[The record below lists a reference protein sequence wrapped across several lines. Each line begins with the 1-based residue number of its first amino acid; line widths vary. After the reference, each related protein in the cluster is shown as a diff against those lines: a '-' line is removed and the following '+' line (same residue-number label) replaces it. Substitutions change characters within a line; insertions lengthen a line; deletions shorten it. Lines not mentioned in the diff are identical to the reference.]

1 MEGRDSIYIH
11 IYICTVALSLS
22 LLINVYNGWFNDDIM
37 DGSMMI
43 YGWFND
49 DIRSPSSKYIYIY
62 IYIHTDIG
70 INQGKCWY
78 HVDTLEIY
86 WGYLGIIEKKC
97 GSHVARF
104 VT

>member
-1 MEGRDSIYIH
+1 
-11 IYICTVALSLS
+11 
-22 LLINVYNGWFNDDIM
+22 
-37 DGSMMI
+37 MMI
-43 YGWFND
+43 LGAPQAN
-49 DIRSPSSKYIYIY
+49 ISIY